1 MTKPLYD
8 NNQTTTTTSNSN
20 NDINVDNN
28 ICLIIRDEL
37 VKSIDELNELEN
49 NQSLSQITQIIPLN
63 SIKTEYKSF
72 EKRELYH
79 QFKIFSR

>member
-72 EKRELYH
+72 ENENYITNL
-79 QFKIFSR
+79 KIF